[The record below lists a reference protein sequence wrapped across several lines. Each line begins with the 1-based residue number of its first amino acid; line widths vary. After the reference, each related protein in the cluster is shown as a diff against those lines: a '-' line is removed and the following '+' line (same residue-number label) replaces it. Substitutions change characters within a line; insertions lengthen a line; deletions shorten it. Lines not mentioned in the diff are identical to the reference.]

1 LETEIFYST
10 LKNAVA
16 YYNAGV
22 VAVNSIVVGLAPGYL
37 NVEKTMSYNFLK

>member
-1 LETEIFYST
+1 

-22 VAVNSIVVGLAPGYL
+22 VDVNLKIIGLAPGNL
-37 NVEKTMSYNFLK
+37 DNWRENRATEISVKFSTG